1 MKDPLVYVQ
10 RVAERARLDE
20 APVVHAT
27 NGVMAAIRAEHYRRD
42 RVLPWMVA
50 ASAAV
55 AAGMSAQ
62 LFTIAR
68 ALSNPLA
75 TLFHMSAT
83 LIP

>member
-1 MKDPLVYVQ
+1 MNDPLVYIQ
-10 RVAERARLDE
+10 RVAEKARLDQTP
-20 APVVHAT
+20 AVRT
-27 NGVMAAIRAEHYRRD
+27 SNGVMAAIRAETHRND

-50 ASAAV
+50 AAAAV
-55 AAGMSAQ
+55 AAGMSAH

-75 TLFHMSAT
+75 ALFHMSAT